1 MIMSKHGNELKQI
14 RCSVIIALIISAISC
29 SGHKNSEN
37 ISHDSANLKI
47 DSLKNNKALTKQV
60 SSNIADTNANGFD
73 DCDKFYEFEVK
84 AHSLE
89 TISDKY
95 LKDLLHNYYTLDEN
109 QVNKDF
115 DKYVKEYYPNV
126 DSNSVLKIKINDGF
140 AKGYEVYISGKNF
153 DPKKHKI
160 NESEKFTC
168 LRIDNHIFWGTD
180 EGFPEEEI
188 DKFEVKYNGKSI
200 LIPKIDYSNL
210 DNPLRF
216 AGKKYHGVFLVDS
229 KEHYVIFILFGS
241 DGAGSYN
248 ASFIFKDGKYLR
260 LVVEKLG

>member
-1 MIMSKHGNELKQI
+1 MIMSKYGNELKQI

-37 ISHDSANLKI
+37 VSHDSANLKI
-47 DSLKNNKALTKQV
+47 DSLKNNKALSKQV
-60 SSNIADTNANGFD
+60 SSNIADNNANRFD

-89 TISDKY
+89 TITDKY
-95 LKDLLHNYYTLDEN
+95 LKDLLNNYYTLDEN

-140 AKGYEVYISGKNF
+140 AKGYEVYMSGKNF
-153 DPKKHKI
+153 DSKNHKV
-160 NESEKFTC
+160 NESERFTC

-180 EGFPEEEI
+180 EGFPAEEI
-188 DKFEVKYNGKSI
+188 DKFEIKNNGKSI
-200 LIPKIDYSNL
+200 LIPKIDYCNL

-216 AGKKYHGVFLVDS
+216 GGKKRHGVFLADS

-260 LVVEKLG
+260 LIVERLG